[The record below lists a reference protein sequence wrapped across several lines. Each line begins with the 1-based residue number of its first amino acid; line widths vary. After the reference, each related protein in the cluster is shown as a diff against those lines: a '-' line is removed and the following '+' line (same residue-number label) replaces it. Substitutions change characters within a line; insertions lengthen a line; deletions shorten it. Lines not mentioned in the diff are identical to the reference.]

1 MNNPG
6 AIIQLPP
13 PILVGA
19 ELTHKQSDKG
29 QIANEFAP
37 TKAGLTL
44 AAFSWIIFLYGDNLT
59 FTNLFDLKYSWLF

>member
-6 AIIQLPP
+6 AIIQLPAP
-13 PILVGA
+13 MLV
-19 ELTHKQSDKG
+19 ETDLTHSQSDKG

-44 AAFSWIIFLYGDNLT
+44 AELV
-59 FTNLFDLKYSWLF
+59 

>member
-6 AIIQLPP
+6 AIILLPP
-13 PILVGA
+13 PMLVGA

-29 QIANEFAP
+29 QIDNEFAP

-44 AAFSWIIFLYGDNLT
+44 AALV
-59 FTNLFDLKYSWLF
+59 